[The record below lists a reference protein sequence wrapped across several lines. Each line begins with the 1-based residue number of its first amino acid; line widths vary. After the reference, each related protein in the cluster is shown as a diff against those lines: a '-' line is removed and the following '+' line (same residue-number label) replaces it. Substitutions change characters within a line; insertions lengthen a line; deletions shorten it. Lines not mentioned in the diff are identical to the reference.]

1 MAGSDTAREPDLVA
15 DSDAQVDTAPT
26 EAAVEAVDTVTNF
39 YLVKT
44 KEFSK
49 SNEKKEIF
57 FGNTRREAEKN
68 SCRLILKT
76 LRRNTTY
83 FKANI

>member
-1 MAGSDTAREPDLVA
+1 MAGSDTAPELDLVA
-15 DSDAQVDTAPT
+15 DLDAQVDTAPT

-57 FGNTRREAEKN
+57 FGNTRREAEKKLMSSDFEN
-68 SCRLILKT
+68 AATKYDI
-76 LRRNTTY
+76 
-83 FKANI
+83 F